1 MINLFRVVYFLGIAN
16 RRLHWPREKLK
27 RFQDKRIRQVVRNA
41 YNSVPFYNRFFREN
55 NIDLEE
61 IRGIE
66 DLSKLPILR
75 KDEFKQQNPRDIV
88 SDNYDLAELKKVR
101 TSGSTGKPFEIY
113 IDNKEDSWRKAI
125 YMRANISCG
134 QKLRDKWLVMT
145 SPHHFN
151 DTTGI
156 QRKLGIY
163 AQTCI
168 SLFESTD
175 NKISQITALKPD
187 ILDGY
192 SGSLVLLAKEVKR
205 RGVKSVDPRV
215 MFGSAESID
224 LHSRRF
230 LEKVFD
236 APFYDQYGAAE
247 VDRSAWQCLE
257 RDEYHMDADSV
268 ITEFVDK
275 NGEPVGNGE
284 KGEVVY
290 TSLFNFAMPFI
301 RYGIG
306 DIGIPSE
313 NECSCGITLPLMK
326 GIEGR
331 KDSFLTLPGNRI
343 ISPMIFNFAFCSF
356 KYYNDVNQYRVKQRK
371 TDLFEVDIEMSKG
384 SFVEKEVENEFKKH
398 IKNFIDFSE
407 DEVRFD
413 VSFVK
418 EMPMLST
425 GKLMSVTSDVK
436 AKVVG

>member
-1 MINLFRVVYFLGIAN
+1 MINLFRVVYLLGQAN
-16 RRLHWPREKLK
+16 RRLHWSREKLK

-66 DLSKLPILR
+66 DLLKLPIIR
-75 KDEFKQQNPRDIV
+75 KEEFKNQNPRDIV

-101 TSGSTGKPFEIY
+101 TSGSTGKPFEVY
-113 IDNKEDSWRKAI
+113 IDSKEDSWRKAI
-125 YMRANISCG
+125 YMRANINCG

-156 QRKLGIY
+156 QRKFGIY

-175 NKISQITALKPD
+175 NKINQITALNPD

-205 RGVKSVDPRV
+205 RGVKSIDPKV

-224 LHSRRF
+224 VQSRRF

-236 APFYDQYGAAE
+236 APYCDQYGAAE

-275 NGEPVGNGE
+275 DGKPVANGE

-301 RYGIG
+301 RYAIG

-343 ISPMIFNFAFCSF
+343 ISPMIFNFAFSSF

-371 TDLFEVDIEMSKG
+371 TDLFEVDIEMVRG
-384 SFVEKEVENEFKKH
+384 SFVEKEVEREFKKH
-398 IKNFIDFSE
+398 IKKFIDIGE

-418 EMPMLST
+418 EMPMLPT